1 MEKKGWESYLGDSL
15 HALNKAERFINK
27 AAQELML
34 EKGFSEKQIQMFGAN
49 FASGDEALITFN
61 TEGADSDLDITVAA
75 SMTKD
80 EIIKR
85 LSRYASDETIKLLK
99 GEQI

>member
-1 MEKKGWESYLGDSL
+1 MMHLNDAIN
-15 HALNKAERFINK
+15 ALDKAEMSVNK
-27 AAQELML
+27 AAQALML
-34 EKGFSEKQIQMFGAN
+34 EKGFSKKQIPMFGAN

-61 TEGADSDLDITVAA
+61 LEGADSDLDITVAA
-75 SMTKD
+75 GMTKD

-99 GEQI
+99 G

>member
-1 MEKKGWESYLGDSL
+1 MAKKSWMGYLDDSL
-15 HALNKAERFINK
+15 HALNKAERFVNK

-34 EKGFSEKQIQMFGAN
+34 EKGFSKKQIPMFGAN

-75 SMTKD
+75 GMAKG
-80 EIIKR
+80 EIIER
-85 LSRYASDETIKLLK
+85 LSRYASDETVKLLK
-99 GEQI
+99 GE